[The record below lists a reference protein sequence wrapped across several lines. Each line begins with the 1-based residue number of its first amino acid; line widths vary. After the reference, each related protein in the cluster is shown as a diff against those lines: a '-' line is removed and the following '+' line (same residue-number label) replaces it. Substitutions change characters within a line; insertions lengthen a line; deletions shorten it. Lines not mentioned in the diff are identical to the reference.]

1 MNVNTLFVCVTWRC
15 GLQSSH
21 KKSKAK
27 KTKKG
32 TLAWGHWLLVLALDF
47 FFFFVGW
54 QQPVQP
60 PCVLVLHDR
69 WWEAMPRTHN
79 VYCGHDDTLRSIWI
93 SIVCS
98 LQLHECVSSSC
109 LSKIYIRKKKWG
121 KSQSRINQMSPF
133 DSPPIAKNTNGQQKR
148 EVDTTPDCSRVVPH
162 PSTKPAQCS
171 LTSEF
176 GWDLVHSAWY
186 GRIRK
191 HKHQTCA

>member
-1 MNVNTLFVCVTWRC
+1 MGMIRMLVHTNMAWISILCSFVWHEGV
-15 GLQSSH
+15 GSSRLT
-21 KKSKAK
+21 KNQRQKN
-27 KTKKG
+27 KKG
-32 TLAWGHWLLVLALDF
+32 DFGLRPLTFGVSFGF

-109 LSKIYIRKKKWG
+109 LSKIYIRKKNGEKV
-121 KSQSRINQMSPF
+121 SQGSIKCPLLTH
-133 DSPPIAKNTNGQQKR
+133 PP
-148 EVDTTPDCSRVVPH
+148 
-162 PSTKPAQCS
+162 
-171 LTSEF
+171 
-176 GWDLVHSAWY
+176 
-186 GRIRK
+186 
-191 HKHQTCA
+191 